1 MTAINSSKK
10 GSTMGI
16 RRVVAAYDE
25 NGHPA
30 IVSDELVQP
39 VENPFGET
47 FVFWGA
53 DEVPSFPNNGENPE
67 AVTRFPS
74 PGGFRFFRVTIAP
87 HTPPPASAGE
97 LIDEGEQSKRGDI
110 TGFHETDTMDFE
122 VVLQGKAT
130 LIMPSGQTATLNQGD
145 FVVHNGEAH
154 AWSNMGDEPAV
165 LAGVIIGGHRKG

>member
-1 MTAINSSKK
+1 
-10 GSTMGI
+10 MGI

-25 NGHPA
+25 NGRPA

-53 DEVPSFPNNGENPE
+53 DEVPSFPNNGENPQ
-67 AVTRFPS
+67 AATRFPP

-87 HTPPPASAGE
+87 HTPAPASTGE

-110 TGFHETDTMDFE
+110 TGFHETDTIDME
-122 VVLQGKAT
+122 VVLQGQAT
-130 LIMPSGQTATLNQGD
+130 LIMPSGQTAVLNPGD
-145 FVVHNGEAH
+145 FAVHHGEAH
-154 AWSNMGDEPAV
+154 AWANTGDVPAM
-165 LAGVIIGGHRKG
+165 LAGVIIGGHRKGKEDRK

>member
-1 MTAINSSKK
+1 
-10 GSTMGI
+10 MGI

-25 NGHPA
+25 NGRPA

-53 DEVPSFPNNGENPE
+53 DEVPSFPNNGENPQ
-67 AVTRFPS
+67 AATRFPP

-87 HTPPPASAGE
+87 HTPAPASTGE

-122 VVLQGKAT
+122 VVLQGNAT
-130 LIMPSGQTATLNQGD
+130 LIMPSGQTTTLNPGD

-154 AWSNMGDEPAV
+154 AWSNTGDVPAV
-165 LAGVIIGGHRKG
+165 LAGIIIGGHRRGKLS